1 MGNYIKPLSAG
12 VALIASDSTWIE
24 GKAIQQLQTTAELD
38 GMCRVVGLPDL
49 HPGRGYPVGAA
60 FFSVGRFYPALV
72 SNDIGCGMALWET
85 GLAPGKLSADKLEKR
100 LGNLD
105 LPLDETWSDCIEAL
119 DLPAREHWRALGTIG
134 GGNHFAELQ
143 QVETVFDQAALHALG
158 LDAGRLQLLVHSGSA
173 RSRPGDPARTGQP
186 AWPRRPCS
194 TAAWKLPPTLA
205 RHADALRF
213 AERNRQLIARRI
225 LERLRCDGLEL
236 LDINHNLVAPAQV
249 DGVDGWLH
257 RRAPPR
263 PTQGVLVIPR
273 LARRVQLPG
282 GACADAR
289 RALFSLAHG
298 AGRKWQRGECRERLA
313 ARFSVDQL
321 GRTRL
326 GSRVICGDR
335 QLIYEEAPEACKGI
349 DSVVGAVARS
359 RPAAPGRPPEAG
371 ADLQTRG
378 ECCR

>member
-72 SNDIGCGMALWET
+72 GNDIGCGMALWET

-158 LDAGRLQLLVHSGSA
+158 LDADRLQLLVHSGS
-173 RSRPGDPARTGQP
+173 
-186 AWPRRPCS
+186 
-194 TAAWKLPPTLA
+194 
-205 RHADALRF
+205 
-213 AERNRQLIARRI
+213 
-225 LERLRCDGLEL
+225 
-236 LDINHNLVAPAQV
+236 
-249 DGVDGWLH
+249 
-257 RRAPPR
+257 
-263 PTQGVLVIPR
+263 
-273 LARRVQLPG
+273 
-282 GACADAR
+282 
-289 RALFSLAHG
+289 
-298 AGRKWQRGECRERLA
+298 
-313 ARFSVDQL
+313 
-321 GRTRL
+321 
-326 GSRVICGDR
+326 
-335 QLIYEEAPEACKGI
+335 
-349 DSVVGAVARS
+349 
-359 RPAAPGRPPEAG
+359 
-371 ADLQTRG
+371 
-378 ECCR
+378 

>member
-72 SNDIGCGMALWET
+72 GNDIGCGMALWET

-158 LDAGRLQLLVHSGSA
+158 LDAGRLQLLVHSARAVSA
-173 RSRPGDPARTGQP
+173 RRSCKSRSACMATPA
-186 AWPRRPCS
+186 CS
-194 TAAWKLPPTLA
+194 TAAWKLPPTWRA
-205 RHADALRF
+205 TPMRCASPRVTASSSPGAFSNACAATAWNCSTSTTTWWRRHRSMASTAGCT
-213 AERNRQLIARRI
+213 A
-225 LERLRCDGLEL
+225 
-236 LDINHNLVAPAQV
+236 
-249 DGVDGWLH
+249 
-257 RRAPPR
+257 RAPPR
-263 PTQGVLVIPR
+263 PTR
-273 LARRVQLPG
+273 
-282 GACADAR
+282 AC
-289 RALFSLAHG
+289 
-298 AGRKWQRGECRERLA
+298 W
-313 ARFSVDQL
+313 
-321 GRTRL
+321 
-326 GSRVICGDR
+326 
-335 QLIYEEAPEACKGI
+335 
-349 DSVVGAVARS
+349 
-359 RPAAPGRPPEAG
+359 
-371 ADLQTRG
+371 
-378 ECCR
+378 

>member
-72 SNDIGCGMALWET
+72 GNDIGCGMALWET

-158 LDAGRLQLLVHSGSA
+158 LDAGRLQLLVHSGS
-173 RSRPGDPARTGQP
+173 RGLGQ
-186 AWPRRPCS
+186 AILQEQVS
-194 TAAWKLPPTLA
+194 LHGHAGLLDGSLEASAYLA
-205 RHADALRF
+205 RHADALAASSVQFMRISVCKP
-213 AERNRQLIARRI
+213 ARQSNLIHK
-225 LERLRCDGLEL
+225 L
-236 LDINHNLVAPAQV
+236 Q
-249 DGVDGWLH
+249 
-257 RRAPPR
+257 
-263 PTQGVLVIPR
+263 
-273 LARRVQLPG
+273 
-282 GACADAR
+282 
-289 RALFSLAHG
+289 RALFCLG
-298 AGRKWQRGECRERLA
+298 AAAVQFVDDHRL
-313 ARFSVDQL
+313 SDQVNNAD
-321 GRTRL
+321 TR
-326 GSRVICGDR
+326 V
-335 QLIYEEAPEACKGI
+335 QA
-349 DSVVGAVARS
+349 
-359 RPAAPGRPPEAG
+359 
-371 ADLQTRG
+371 
-378 ECCR
+378 